1 MVGGGLELMRG
12 LCPPQAGAA
21 GADAAREWL
30 TIGRSGH
37 PRRGALRPAL
47 NHLTILLSVICVSG
61 LAAGQLLFKQAAAAL
76 PAEPVLA
83 DWLTNPWLYAALGLY
98 GAMTILWIWI
108 LRHAPLSIAYPFMA
122 LAFIIVPLLAR
133 LVFGEPLSWQTLA
146 GGALRLSSL

>member
-1 MVGGGLELMRG
+1 MARRDR
-12 LCPPQAGAA
+12 PAGK
-21 GADAAREWL
+21 GREWL

-76 PAEPVLA
+76 PAEPVLG

-146 GGALRLSSL
+146 GGALILAGVTLAAGGHG